1 MTDIFER
8 VKDRVNIAD
17 VVERFGVKLNC
28 RDKGLCPFHDEKTP
42 SFSVKKQDNTWKC
55 FGCGEG
61 GDAIDFVAKLKGIE
75 SLEAVK
81 TLAEM
86 YDIDIAND
94 KPIPKK
100 FDVKAYIQKCIA
112 EVGQTNYFSKRG
124 LTAATVKKYCL
135 GYDSYRKAVVIP
147 YSSKLTYYQTRSIE
161 DKKFFKPKSEDCGAE
176 PLFNG
181 DVMYKSKDQVFVV
194 ESPICALSIMQCG
207 AAAIALCGVGN
218 LNKLIKEVKSKKPT
232 ATLILSLDN
241 DESGNKASQELANQ
255 LFELGIK
262 FDVSDVAGKD
272 CKDPNEL
279 LIKDAAQL
287 KTNVQ
292 AAVKAAKLKYTKLTK
307 LFSAEEL
314 QKRRIRPIQWIVRGV
329 LPEGLAIICAPS
341 KYGKSWMMMQLC
353 EAVADGKPFL
363 DFETEKCD
371 CMYFSLEDSDR
382 RFQDRLNKTMQGK
395 SAPSNFYGSTECST
409 MQLGLFKELEELME
423 LYPRIKLIIIDTFQ
437 KVRGGAGKTESAY
450 SADYREMGEF
460 KKFAE
465 KHGLCILLVHHM
477 RKQMDDADIYNR
489 INGSMGI
496 MGAADTILMLSRKKR
511 DDENTTLIL
520 TGRDVEDKELVVSFD
535 KTTFQ
540 WQVIG
545 TAEEEAYR
553 KAKSEYENNPV
564 IKTIKALIEKTPS
577 GWCGN
582 CSELK
587 AKIYEITGQLYSG
600 TVESIGKTISKYL
613 DRLLSDG
620 IEHKDARGKRHS
632 FVKKQRTL
640 WDYTSDN
647 DD

>member
-1 MTDIFER
+1 MTDIFEK

-17 VVERFGVKLNC
+17 VVERFGVELNS
-28 RDKGLCPFHDEKTP
+28 RDKGLCPFHNEKTP
-42 SFSVKKQDNTWKC
+42 SFSVKKRDNTWKC

-75 SLEAVK
+75 PLEAVK

-86 YDIDIAND
+86 YGIDIASD

-112 EVGQTNYFSKRG
+112 EVGQTNYFAKRG
-124 LTAATVKKYCL
+124 LIAATVKKYCL

-147 YSSKLTYYQTRSIE
+147 YSGKLTYYQTRSVE
-161 DKKFFKPKSEDCGAE
+161 DKKFYKPKTEDCGAE

-181 DVMYKSKDQVFVV
+181 DAMYKSKDPVFVV

-218 LNKLIKEVKSKKPT
+218 SNKLIKEVKSKKPT

-241 DESGNKASQELANQ
+241 DEPGHKASQEIANQ
-255 LFELGIK
+255 LFDLGVK
-262 FDVSDVAGKD
+262 FDVSDVAGNE
-272 CKDPNEL
+272 CNDPNEL
-279 LIKDAAQL
+279 LMKDAAQL
-287 KTNVQ
+287 KANVQ

-520 TGRDVEDKELVVSFD
+520 TGRDVEDKELVVCFD

-620 IEHKDARGKRHS
+620 IEHKNTRGKRHC
-632 FVKKQRTL
+632 FAKKQRTL

>member
-1 MTDIFER
+1 MTDIFEKVKAR
-8 VKDRVNIAD
+8 VDIVE
-17 VVERFGVKLNC
+17 VVELFGIKL
-28 RDKGLCPFHDEKTP
+28 DSKGKGLCPFHNEKTP
-42 SFSVKKQDNTWKC
+42 SFSVKKRDNTWKC

-61 GDAIDFVAKLKGIE
+61 GDAIDFVVKLKGIE
-75 SLEAVK
+75 PLEAVK

-86 YDIDIAND
+86 YRIDIAED
-94 KPIPKK
+94 KLKAKK
-100 FDVKAYIQKCIA
+100 FDVKAYLQKCISD
-112 EVGQTNYFSKRG
+112 VSQTDYFTKRG
-124 LTAATVKKYCL
+124 LSAGTVKKYCL
-135 GYDSYRKAVVIP
+135 GYDTYRKSVVIP
-147 YSSKLTYYQTRSIE
+147 YSSKLTYYQTRSVE
-161 DKKFFKPKSEDCGAE
+161 DKKFFKPKTEDCGAE

-181 DVMYKSKDQVFVV
+181 DAIYKSKDPVFVV

-207 AAAIALCGVGN
+207 AAAVALCGVGN
-218 LNKLIKEVKSKKPT
+218 ANKLIKEIKSKKPT

-241 DESGNKASQELANQ
+241 DEPGHKASQELANL
-255 LFELGIK
+255 LFELGIN
-262 FDVSDVAGKD
+262 FDVSNVSGKE

-279 LIKDAAQL
+279 LMKDSAQL

-395 SAPSNFYGSTECST
+395 TAPPNFYGSTECST

-423 LYPRIKLIIIDTFQ
+423 LYPRIKLIIIDS
-437 KVRGGAGKTESAY
+437 GGAAKTESAY

-520 TGRDVEDKELVVSFD
+520 TGRDVEDKELVVCFD
-535 KTTFQ
+535 KTNFQ

-545 TAEEEAYR
+545 TAEEEACR
-553 KAKSEYENNPV
+553 KAKSEYESNPV
-564 IKTIKALIEKTPS
+564 IKTIKALIEKSPS
-577 GWCGN
+577 GWCGTS
-582 CSELK
+582 SELK
-587 AKIYEITGQLYSG
+587 VKIYEMTGSLYSG
-600 TVESIGKTISKYL
+600 SAESVGKTISKYL

-620 IEHKDARGKRHS
+620 IEHKDTRGKRHC
-632 FVKKQRTL
+632 FTKKQRTL
-640 WDYTSDN
+640 WNYAQG
-647 DD
+647 DDD